1 MAVSESV
8 QAKIIET
15 VNDLKDVSIRKI
27 EGKQKIFVYVETDG
41 QRGDARKKLSDALKK
56 KKITSEEKLS
66 TKSTELATFIKGEP
80 ITIVYKNK
88 KGGMQETTL
97 NSTITELFPAIAF
110 ENKISPKLDEDK
122 FYAEIQKSFNIKSKV
137 FVSANDGKAGKK
149 FIDDAIHSSQFKKKI
164 NNAKGALKY
173 LNQQAKGKPIKQ
185 VYWGYRA
192 KPQGVNPAHRGDIFI
207 QFKDDK
213 MIGLSLKAGGRGT
226 KEPKFNTYVSEV
238 MINGYKDKKTYE
250 KWQKES
256 YNKYYKKVPKI
267 PDFKDYGKLSMVE
280 AVADLEMQNSDYYN
294 KLYDEQLDWLRGKMI
309 DYMMENPNKTKEWL
323 LRDVA
328 AVDNNVP
335 TLLVKLVGDKATVED
350 DENILAEC
358 VQRSKKGS
366 DGLSIEK
373 SSTSKQNI
381 IVTLTCRDHDTHF
394 EFAMRTNQAGTKHKL
409 GQFIRLAFKYNG
421 VVKKK
426 R

>member
-1 MAVSESV
+1 MV
-8 QAKIIET
+8 
-15 VNDLKDVSIRKI
+15 
-27 EGKQKIFVYVETDG
+27 
-41 QRGDARKKLSDALKK
+41 
-56 KKITSEEKLS
+56 
-66 TKSTELATFIKGEP
+66 
-80 ITIVYKNK
+80 
-88 KGGMQETTL
+88 
-97 NSTITELFPAIAF
+97 
-110 ENKISPKLDEDK
+110 
-122 FYAEIQKSFNIKSKV
+122 
-137 FVSANDGKAGKK
+137 
-149 FIDDAIHSSQFKKKI
+149 
-164 NNAKGALKY
+164 
-173 LNQQAKGKPIKQ
+173 
-185 VYWGYRA
+185 
-192 KPQGVNPAHRGDIFI
+192 
-207 QFKDDK
+207 
-213 MIGLSLKAGGRGT
+213 GLSIKAGGAGT

-238 MINGYKDKKTYE
+238 MINGYSDKKTYE

-256 YNKYYKKVPKI
+256 YNQYYKKVPKI
-267 PDFKDYGKLSMVE
+267 PDFKDYGKASMVE
-280 AVADLEMQNSDYYN
+280 AVADLEMQDSKYYN
-294 KLYDEQLDWLRGKMI
+294 ELYDEQLDWLRGKMI
-309 DYMMENPNKTKEWL
+309 DYMMDKPDKTKEWL

-366 DGLSIEK
+366 DGLSVEK

-394 EFAMRTNQAGTKHKL
+394 EFAMRTNQTGSKHKL

>member
-1 MAVSESV
+1 MAVSDSIK
-8 QAKIIET
+8 AKVIEAI
-15 VNDLKDVSIRKI
+15 NDEKNLEIKKMEGVSKVYIYAVTDGLRVDARNSLTAALK
-27 EGKQKIFVYVETDG
+27 KQKIAT
-41 QRGDARKKLSDALKK
+41 
-56 KKITSEEKLS
+56 EEKLS
-66 TKSTELATFIKGEP
+66 KKSTELATFVKNQDLI
-80 ITIVYKNK
+80 IVYKNK
-88 KGGMQETTL
+88 SGGMQETTL
-97 NSTITELFPAIAF
+97 NSTITELFPVIAF
-110 ENKISPKLDEDK
+110 DKNIPQKLTEQN
-122 FYAEIQKSFNIKSKV
+122 FYAAIQKAYDPKSKV
-137 FVSANDGKAGKK
+137 FVGNNDYKQGKK
-149 FIDDAIHSSQFKKKI
+149 FIDDAIHSSKFKEKVT
-164 NNAKGALKY
+164 NAKAALGY
-173 LNQQAKGKPIKQ
+173 INQQNKGKPIKQ
-185 VYWGYRA
+185 VYWGYRK
-192 KPQGVNPAHRGDIFI
+192 KPNGVSPSHRGDIFLK
-207 QFKDDK
+207 FNDDK
-213 MIGLSLKAGGRGT
+213 MVGLSIKAGGAGT

-238 MINGYKDKKTYE
+238 MINGYSDKKTYE

-256 YNKYYKKVPKI
+256 YDQYYKKVPKI
-267 PDFKDYGKLSMVE
+267 PDFKDYGKASMVE
-280 AVADLEMQNSDYYN
+280 AVADLEMQDSKYYN
-294 KLYDEQLDWLRGKMI
+294 ELYDEQLDWLRGKMI
-309 DYMMENPNKTKEWL
+309 DYMMDKPDKTKEWL

-394 EFAMRTNQAGTKHKL
+394 EFAMRTNQTGSKHKL